1 MIINNLKKIR
11 MQEYML
17 NKRDFAKK
25 LDIAE
30 QQYSRYESGQ
40 TNPSLEIAMKI
51 SHILQKKIEEIWIF
65 NPTE

>member
-30 QQYSRYESGQ
+30 QQYSRYENGQ

-51 SHILQKKIEEIWIF
+51 AYTLQKKIDEIWIF

>member
-30 QQYSRYESGQ
+30 QQYSRYENGQ
-40 TNPSLEIAMKI
+40 TQEASL
-51 SHILQKKIEEIWIF
+51 
-65 NPTE
+65 

>member
-30 QQYSRYESGQ
+30 QQYSRYENGQ

-51 SHILQKKIEEIWIF
+51 SHILQKKIEEIWII